1 MRTRFQRGTSGNP
14 SGRPKRRPTFRSV
27 LMDELA
33 APVPSQGSQPAVS
46 KLQALVKTL
55 VAAAI
60 AGNARAQALLVGAIA
75 QIGESDD
82 QEAAS
87 LTPED
92 SEIWKHMSAANWSG
106 APPTANLGYRRPTA
120 TQTSNNREAR
130 QGPQP
135 QLRTTINFGRLQ

>member
-1 MRTRFQRGTSGNP
+1 MTTAWGSASTEGTRFKPGTSGNP

-33 APVPSQGSQPAVS
+33 APVPNQPAVS

-75 QIGESDD
+75 QIGEPDD
-82 QEAAS
+82 QEPAS

-92 SEIWKHMSAANWSG
+92 SEILEEYVSG
-106 APPTANLGYRRPTA
+106 ELERRTADSEPVL
-120 TQTSNNREAR
+120 QTPDRD
-130 QGPQP
+130 PKP
-135 QLRTTINFGRLQ
+135 

>member
-1 MRTRFQRGTSGNP
+1 MSDEDVGYRRPPVRTRFQPGASGNR

-33 APVPSQGSQPAVS
+33 APVPTQGSQPAIS
-46 KLQALVKTL
+46 KLQALVKTQ

-82 QEAAS
+82 QDAAS

-92 SEIWKHMSAANWSG
+92 SEILKEYVSG
-106 APPTANLGYRRPTA
+106 ELQRRTAGGEPVL
-120 TQTSNNREAR
+120 QT
-130 QGPQP
+130 PDP
-135 QLRTTINFGRLQ
+135 DPK

>member
-1 MRTRFQRGTSGNP
+1 MSENVGYSRPPVRTRFQRGTSGNP

-92 SEIWKHMSAANWSG
+92 SEILQAYVSG
-106 APPTANLGYRRPTA
+106 ELERRTADSEPGL
-120 TQTSNNREAR
+120 QTPDRD
-130 QGPQP
+130 PDK
-135 QLRTTINFGRLQ
+135 

>member
-1 MRTRFQRGTSGNP
+1 
-14 SGRPKRRPTFRSV
+14 
-27 LMDELA
+27 MDELA
-33 APVPSQGSQPAVS
+33 APVPTKGSQPAIS

-82 QEAAS
+82 QDAAS

-92 SEIWKHMSAANWSG
+92 SEILKEYVSG
-106 APPTANLGYRRPTA
+106 ELQRRTAGGEPVL
-120 TQTSNNREAR
+120 QT
-130 QGPQP
+130 PDP
-135 QLRTTINFGRLQ
+135 DPK